1 MGDSPNEN
9 SPNNGNSSSDS
20 SGFLGG
26 NPPQSATAQSSDS
39 TESSVM
45 YPSPQ
50 VSTRNNS
57 TRNNSGVENENV
69 QCIPFDTGA
78 GPSRQPT
85 GEPPRDR
92 SINTRNSSSA
102 NNRHASA
109 QKTPPSTRKTTA
121 RKTATTAQNRKAT
134 AASNRRT
141 PPAPPAGGSG
151 SRRKQARP
159 KKRVTP
165 GANALKEIKK
175 YQRETNLLI
184 PKLPFAR
191 LVREIA
197 MSISGSMA
205 NDLRFQTT
213 ALMALQEASEVYLVT
228 LLEDTNLCAI
238 HAKRVTIM
246 PKDLK
251 LALRIR
257 GKPAL

>member
-9 SPNNGNSSSDS
+9 SPNNGGSSSDS
-20 SGFLGG
+20 SGFLGQ
-26 NPPQSATAQSSDS
+26 NQPQSATAQSSDS
-39 TESSVM
+39 TESSVI

-92 SINTRNSSSA
+92 SINTRSSSS
-102 NNRHASA
+102 NNRNATA
-109 QKTPPSTRKTTA
+109 QKTPPTTRKPAT

-141 PPAPPAGGSG
+141 PPAPPAGGNR

-159 KKRVTP
+159 KKRVAP
-165 GANALKEIKK
+165 GVNALKEIRR
-175 YQRETNLLI
+175 YQKETNLLI

-197 MSISGSMA
+197 MSISGNMA
-205 NDLRFQTT
+205 HDLRFQTT
-213 ALMALQEASEVYLVT
+213 ALMALQEASEIFLVT